1 MLNQFYKPTVLAGAI
16 LAILG
21 FQSVAEAESQFQM
34 KNTPSWRSRLSPRAH
49 KRRLYLGYP
58 AVWTRSGVNQRR

>member
-21 FQSVAEAESQFQM
+21 FQSVAEAEPQF
-34 KNTPSWRSRLSPRAH
+34 
-49 KRRLYLGYP
+49 
-58 AVWTRSGVNQRR
+58 